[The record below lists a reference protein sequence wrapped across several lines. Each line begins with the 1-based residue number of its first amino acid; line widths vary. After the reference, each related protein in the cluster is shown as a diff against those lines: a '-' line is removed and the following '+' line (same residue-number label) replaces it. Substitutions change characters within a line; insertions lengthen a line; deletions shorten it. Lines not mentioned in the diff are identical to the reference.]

1 MLREDNEWCSNEEEF
16 SAIIQRFYQNLFTST
31 SPAVEKIEE
40 LLASTRSVQAIQN
53 IFSLYSQ
60 CSGQMINFNKS
71 ILFFSPNTIDEIR
84 SIFIA
89 GLNMQTTEVLKARY
103 FTNSGFLDSREGNYP
118 YLTWR
123 SICWGKHLLI
133 QDLRRRIGNG
143 QNTNAFRDP
152 WIPRPPSFLPIMKG
166 LNEELKVS
174 ELIQQP
180 GKWNRDLIQQLYL
193 IPDSQIILSVPLS
206 PFDHEDSWLW
216 HYNKN
221 VSFSVRSGYKL
232 ALSVDR
238 SSPSSSSEVL
248 SAWWKAFWAIQIPK
262 KILIFGWKGFHEIL
276 PTIKGLHR
284 RNVSTHSNCPL
295 CGYGEDSNA
304 HAVFWC
310 PFAQEVWV
318 LFEYQ
323 FMVGHKEDISF
334 KDVLFYNTE
343 LLEKELFDKMLIIAW
358 GVWTERN
365 KRTHGEAYRTTHQVK
380 IWLTAYQVEIKSV
393 NAKGRVLTGEA
404 LTHINQMEVGFQEL
418 TLCVDVA
425 ISTETEMIGLGAVIF
440 AANKKVQA
448 SLAKPMEGSLLVFHA
463 EALTL
468 LVGLHWAQTIGLS
481 IKIILSDSLSLVQA
495 LDNSNV
501 YQNELAS
508 LPLQRKHVQHVLLEG
523 PSKINLVPFYT
534 HRGVSLQSCLLFPVT
549 VLTLGFYVITPCIC
563 KIAGNTVQEARKV
576 FLFGGFVPLVMVLS
590 WNLIV
595 LVLTEPSQASISKDP
610 ISLMLSVN
618 PSAL

>member
-1 MLREDNEWCSNEEEF
+1 
-16 SAIIQRFYQNLFTST
+16 
-31 SPAVEKIEE
+31 
-40 LLASTRSVQAIQN
+40 
-53 IFSLYSQ
+53 
-60 CSGQMINFNKS
+60 
-71 ILFFSPNTIDEIR
+71 
-84 SIFIA
+84 
-89 GLNMQTTEVLKARY
+89 
-103 FTNSGFLDSREGNYP
+103 
-118 YLTWR
+118 
-123 SICWGKHLLI
+123 
-133 QDLRRRIGNG
+133 
-143 QNTNAFRDP
+143 
-152 WIPRPPSFLPIMKG
+152 MKG
-166 LNEELKVS
+166 LNEEMKVS

-193 IPDSQIILSVPLS
+193 IPDSQLILSVPLS

-221 VSFSVRSGYKL
+221 GSYSVKSGYKL

-262 KILIFGWKGFHEIL
+262 KILIFGWRGFHEIL
-276 PTIKGLHR
+276 PTTKGLHR
-284 RNVSTHSNCPL
+284 RNVSTHSNFPL

-343 LLEKELFDKMLIIAW
+343 LLERELFDKMLIIAW

-365 KRTHGEAYRTTHQVK
+365 KRTHGEAYRTAHQVK
-380 IWLTAYQVEIKSV
+380 IWLTAYQEEIKSV
-393 NAKGRVLTGEA
+393 NAKSRVLTGKA

-418 TLCVDVA
+418 TLCVDAV
-425 ISTETEMIGLGAVIF
+425 ISTESEMIGLGAVIF
-440 AANKKVQA
+440 VANKKVQA
-448 SLAKPMEGSLLVFHA
+448 SLAKPMEGSLSVFHA
-463 EALTL
+463 EALAL

-501 YQNELAS
+501 YQNELRIILGDIKMLLSNFPGATISHVSRKFNDVAHNLSKHALQLDEEAS
-508 LPLQRKHVQHVLLEG
+508 WVEEFPQHAE
-523 PSKINLVPFYT
+523 
-534 HRGVSLQSCLLFPVT
+534 
-549 VLTLGFYVITPCIC
+549 
-563 KIAGNTVQEARKV
+563 
-576 FLFGGFVPLVMVLS
+576 
-590 WNLIV
+590 NLI
-595 LVLTEPSQASISKDP
+595 
-610 ISLMLSVN
+610 
-618 PSAL
+618 